1 MKITSI
7 IRYIR
12 KYCSFQS
19 FKSVSKFFL
28 RILNRLPILIFIF
41 PVLLIMSGIV
51 FFFVFRKKHS
61 KHFDQD
67 SYSPEVPDLV
77 PPSEESEEE

>member
-1 MKITSI
+1 
-7 IRYIR
+7 
-12 KYCSFQS
+12 
-19 FKSVSKFFL
+19 
-28 RILNRLPILIFIF
+28 
-41 PVLLIMSGIV
+41 MSGIV